1 MGTGNARAGSVDVR
15 DGIKE
20 RPNQI
25 PWPPILFFSA
35 FFGALALE
43 TAFGTSGHLPASLS
57 SPLRI
62 AGFVLAAAGCG
73 LMGWALATMARRNA
87 NILPNRAATQL
98 VTTGPFAF
106 SRNPIY
112 LGEAVL
118 LLGIAGI
125 LGSLWFLLAC
135 LFCVATIS
143 ILGIAREEAHMRA
156 VFGPQWQAYCAR
168 VPRWVLGPF

>member
-1 MGTGNARAGSVDVR
+1 MR
-15 DGIKE
+15 DGFKE
-20 RPNQI
+20 RPNAI

-43 TAFGTSGHLPASLS
+43 TAVGTPFEVPEAATGPV
-57 SPLRI
+57 RFV
-62 AGFVLAAAGCG
+62 GFALAATGCG

-112 LGEAVL
+112 LGEAIL
-118 LLGIAGI
+118 LLGLAGI
-125 LGSLWFLLAC
+125 LVSLWFLLAC
-135 LFCVATIS
+135 LFCVGTIS
-143 ILGIAREEAHMRA
+143 VLGIAREEAHMRA
-156 VFGPQWQAYCAR
+156 VFGPQWQAYCDR